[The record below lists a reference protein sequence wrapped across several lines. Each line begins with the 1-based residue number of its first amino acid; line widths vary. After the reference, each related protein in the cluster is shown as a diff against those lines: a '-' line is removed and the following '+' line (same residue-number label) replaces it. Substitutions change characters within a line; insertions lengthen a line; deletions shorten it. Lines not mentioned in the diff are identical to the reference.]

1 MNLELIYKR
10 SFDEAPFYLTSESQN
25 VIIFIHPSYERK
37 KKVDGRFPEK
47 DRARLEKLEITRCRN
62 FRLLDLYSNFLN
74 LEPDFI
80 KKELIDELVSDCGVS
95 VLEAYTAV
103 LAAAFDIDS
112 DERDEDLIFE
122 NEYLRPS
129 VELLDP
135 SVYKNS
141 SYIQK
146 IKFPTVKRAN
156 WEMRTSSYAPFE
168 AFVCREITLEND
180 MKELPH
186 IGFFS
191 EKFDFPAV
199 FENGRE
205 WMTVTPNEIE
215 TMKRPI
221 AEAQGRVVTLGL
233 GLGYFTH
240 QVSEKE
246 NVRSVTVIERD
257 ESIISLFKEFILPQ
271 FEHREKVNIIC
282 ADALDYL
289 EKNAPK
295 ESFDF
300 MFADLWHDSSD
311 GLSLYIKLKK
321 LEKMQKREKKSSLVR
336 RYWIENSILSRLRW
350 LIYSEVVVGESLKR
364 LAVRSYDE
372 LIKLLSN
379 ESLASIA
386 PDIKNISL

>member
-1 MNLELIYKR
+1 MHK
-10 SFDEAPFYLTSESQN
+10 TTKG
-25 VIIFIHPSYERK
+25 RK
-37 KKVDGRFPEK
+37 AVKIENAQFSEK
-47 DRARLEKLEITRCRN
+47 DKQKLNALEITRRRN

-95 VLEAYTAV
+95 TLEAYTAV

-112 DERDEDLIFE
+112 DERDEDRIFE
-122 NEYLRPS
+122 NEYLKPS
-129 VELLDP
+129 VELLEP
-135 SVYKNS
+135 LVYQNS

-146 IKFPTVKRAN
+146 IKFPTIKRAN

-168 AFVCREITLEND
+168 AFVCREITLEKD

-186 IGFFS
+186 IGFFEES
-191 EKFDFPAV
+191 FDFPAV

-215 TMKRPI
+215 TMKAPI
-221 AEAQGRVVTLGL
+221 AEARGRVITLGL

-240 QVSEKE
+240 QVSEKDD
-246 NVRSVTVIERD
+246 VSSVTVIERD
-257 ESIISLFKEFILPQ
+257 ENVISLFKEFILPQ
-271 FEHREKVNIIC
+271 FEHREKIEIIC
-282 ADALDYL
+282 TDALDYL
-289 EKNAPK
+289 EKNDPEGK
-295 ESFDF
+295 FDF

-311 GLSLYIKLKK
+311 GLGLYIKLKK
-321 LEKMQKREKKSSLVR
+321 LEKNQKREENSSLIR

-350 LIYSEVVVGESLKR
+350 LIYSEVVVGESAKKIKLG
-364 LAVRSYDE
+364 SYDE
-372 LIKLLSN
+372 VISLLSN
-379 ESLASIA
+379 KSLADVA

>member
-1 MNLELIYKR
+1 MEFSSKDKEKLAALEL
-10 SFDEAPFYLTSESQN
+10 T
-25 VIIFIHPSYERK
+25 RK
-37 KKVDGRFPEK
+37 
-47 DRARLEKLEITRCRN
+47 RN

-80 KKELIDELVSDCGVS
+80 KTELIDELVYDCGVAIS
-95 VLEAYTAV
+95 EAYTAV
-103 LAAAFDIDS
+103 LCAAFDIDS
-112 DERDEDLIFE
+112 DERDEDKIFE

-135 SVYKNS
+135 LEYQNS

-146 IKFPTVKRAN
+146 IKFPTIKRAN
-156 WEMRTSSYAPFE
+156 WEMKTSSYAPFE
-168 AFVCREITLEND
+168 AFVCREITLEKD

-186 IGFFS
+186 IGFFA

-215 TMKRPI
+215 TMKAPI
-221 AEAQGRVVTLGL
+221 AEAHGRVITLGL

-240 QVSEKE
+240 QVSEKDE
-246 NVRSVTVIERD
+246 VSSVTVIERD
-257 ESIISLFKEFILPQ
+257 ENVISLFKEFILPQ

-289 EKNAPK
+289 EQNSP
-295 ESFDF
+295 EDNFDF

-311 GLSLYIKLKK
+311 GLGLYIRLKK
-321 LEKMQKREKKSSLVR
+321 LEKNQKREENSSLIR
-336 RYWIENSILSRLRW
+336 KYWIENSILSRLRW
-350 LIYSEVVVGESLKR
+350 LIYSEIVVGQSAEKLSLN
-364 LAVRSYDE
+364 SYSE
-372 LIKLLSN
+372 VISLLSN

-386 PDIKNISL
+386 PDIKNLSL

>member
-1 MNLELIYKR
+1 MSDTVKIACVY
-10 SFDEAPFYLTSESQN
+10 FYLLDILTSKCYNFYTESR
-25 VIIFIHPSYERK
+25 ERIAAVK
-37 KKVDGRFPEK
+37 HEFSAKDKEK
-47 DRARLEKLEITRCRN
+47 LEKLEITRRRG

-122 NEYLRPS
+122 NEYLKKS

-135 SVYKNS
+135 DVYKSS
-141 SYIQK
+141 SYLQK

-168 AFVCREITLEND
+168 AFVCREITVEDDL
-180 MKELPH
+180 KELPH
-186 IGFFS
+186 IGFFT
-191 EKFDFPAV
+191 ERFDFPSV

-215 TMKRPI
+215 TMRSPLS
-221 AEAQGRVVTLGL
+221 EAHGRVITLGL
-233 GLGYFTH
+233 GLGYFAH
-240 QVSEKE
+240 QASEKE
-246 NVRSVTVIERD
+246 NVSSVTVIERD
-257 ESIISLFKEFILPQ
+257 ESAISLFSEFILPQ
-271 FEHREKVNIIC
+271 FEHKDKIKIIR
-282 ADALDYL
+282 ADALEYL
-289 EKNAPK
+289 EKNDP
-295 ESFDF
+295 EERFDF

-311 GLSLYIKLKK
+311 GLALYIKLKSI
-321 LEKMQKREKKSSLVR
+321 EKKQKREESSSLVR

-350 LIYSEVVVGESLKR
+350 LIYSEIVGENSKNLSIT
-364 LAVRSYDE
+364 SYGE
-372 LIKLLSN
+372 LVKLLSN

-386 PDIKNISL
+386 GDIKNISL

>member
-1 MNLELIYKR
+1 MI
-10 SFDEAPFYLTSESQN
+10 
-25 VIIFIHPSYERK
+25 
-37 KKVDGRFPEK
+37 K
-47 DRARLEKLEITRCRN
+47 DFSVRDKEKLAALETTRRRG

-122 NEYLRPS
+122 KEYLRPS
-129 VELLDP
+129 VEMLDP
-135 SVYKNS
+135 SIYKSS

-146 IKFPTVKRAN
+146 IKFPNVKRDR
-156 WEMRTSSYAPFE
+156 WEMRNSSYAPFE
-168 AFVCREITLEND
+168 AFVCREITVEDGL
-180 MKELPH
+180 KELPH
-186 IGFFS
+186 IGFFT
-191 EKFDFPAV
+191 ERFDFPAV

-215 TMKRPI
+215 TMKKPI
-221 AEAQGRVVTLGL
+221 AEASGRVITLGL
-233 GLGYFTH
+233 GLGYFAH

-246 NVRSVTVIERD
+246 DVTSVTVIERD
-257 ESIISLFKEFILPQ
+257 ESAISLFKEFILPQ
-271 FEHREKVNIIC
+271 FDHKEKIEIIR

-289 EKNAPK
+289 EKNDP
-295 ESFDF
+295 EENFDF

-311 GLSLYIKLKK
+311 GLGLYIKLKSI
-321 LEKMQKREKKSSLVR
+321 EKKQKREEKSSLIR

-350 LIYSEVVVGESLKR
+350 LIYSETVGNGSTNLAVSSYESLT
-364 LAVRSYDE
+364 
-372 LIKLLSN
+372 KLLSN

-386 PDIKNISL
+386 GDIKNISL

>member
-1 MNLELIYKR
+1 MN
-10 SFDEAPFYLTSESQN
+10 
-25 VIIFIHPSYERK
+25 
-37 KKVDGRFPEK
+37 GRFSAE
-47 DRARLEKLEITRCRN
+47 DRAKLSALEITRRRG

-80 KKELIDELVSDCGVS
+80 KKDLIDELVSDCGVS
-95 VLEAYTAV
+95 VTEAYTAV

-129 VELLDP
+129 VEMLDP
-135 SVYKNS
+135 SIYKSS

-146 IKFPTVKRAN
+146 INFPNVRRAN
-156 WEMRTSSYAPFE
+156 WEMKNSSYAPFE
-168 AFVCREITLEND
+168 AFVCREISVENG

-186 IGFFS
+186 IGFFA

-215 TMKRPI
+215 TMKAPI
-221 AEAQGRVVTLGL
+221 AEARGRVITLGL
-233 GLGYFTH
+233 GLGYFAH
-240 QVSEKE
+240 QASEKDS
-246 NVRSVTVIERD
+246 VTSVTVIERD
-257 ESIISLFKEFILPQ
+257 ESVISLFKEFILPQ
-271 FEHREKVNIIC
+271 FEHKEKIEIIC
-282 ADALDYL
+282 ADALEYL
-289 EKNAPK
+289 KNNDPE

-311 GLSLYIKLKK
+311 GLGLYIKLKAI
-321 LEKMQKREKKSSLVR
+321 EKKQKREEKSSLIR

-350 LIYSEVVVGESLKR
+350 LIYSEVVLGESAKSLN
-364 LAVRSYDE
+364 VGSYDD

>member
-1 MNLELIYKR
+1 MN
-10 SFDEAPFYLTSESQN
+10 
-25 VIIFIHPSYERK
+25 
-37 KKVDGRFPEK
+37 GRFSVD
-47 DRARLEKLEITRCRN
+47 DRAKLSALEITRRRN

-80 KKELIDELVSDCGVS
+80 KKDLIDELVSDCGVS

-129 VELLDP
+129 VEMLDP
-135 SVYKNS
+135 SLYKSS

-146 IKFPTVKRAN
+146 IKFPTVKRSN

-168 AFVCREITLEND
+168 AFVCREITVEND

-186 IGFFS
+186 IGFFA

-215 TMKRPI
+215 TMRVPI
-221 AEAQGRVVTLGL
+221 EQAHGRVITLGL

-240 QVSEKE
+240 QASEKE
-246 NVRSVTVIERD
+246 NVTSVTVIERD
-257 ESIISLFKEFILPQ
+257 ESVISLFKEFILPQ
-271 FEHREKVNIIC
+271 FEHAKKVEIIC

-289 EKNAPK
+289 EKNDPEEK
-295 ESFDF
+295 FDF

-311 GLSLYIKLKK
+311 GLGLYIKLKA
-321 LEKMQKREKKSSLVR
+321 LEKKQKREEKSSLVR
-336 RYWIENSILSRLRW
+336 RYWIENSIISRLRW
-350 LIYSEVVVGESLKR
+350 LIYFEVVLGESEKKLDIG
-364 LAVRSYDE
+364 SYDA

-379 ESLASIA
+379 ESLTNIA